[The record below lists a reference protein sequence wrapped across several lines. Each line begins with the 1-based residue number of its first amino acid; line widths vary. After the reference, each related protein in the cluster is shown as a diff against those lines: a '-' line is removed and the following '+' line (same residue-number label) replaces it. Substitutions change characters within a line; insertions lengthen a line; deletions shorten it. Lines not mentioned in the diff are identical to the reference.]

1 MATYAIRRRNLDRW
15 RLVVWRVSFGV
26 SPIAGL
32 VGEGK
37 VLLPPRRQAGRL
49 AGLAGSKHVLE
60 ASHNPS

>member
-37 VLLPPRRQAGRL
+37 VLLPPRRQAGRQ
-49 AGLAGSKHVLE
+49 AGWAGWQ
-60 ASHNPS
+60 